1 MSNLDQNKIF
11 PQENLPSQDEDK
23 PIDTC
28 NNEKSTAEADNPSDS
43 STHSPEAES
52 TNDSLVS
59 NSIEV
64 NAPSDKQSKI
74 KHKEKNSQTKTEKK
88 GTRRPNNPPEH
99 TAESVIH
106 TKTFIKWTKL
116 EEDGKLQ
123 FGKRKNGNFDV
134 TFIKGVP
141 GHEENLINFLIKRN
155 NKAANGRKR
164 MKLEDNAKN
173 DTTIDDSEQTII
185 LNGNTSNEPGM
196 EALFDEEQNQ
206 STNIKGEDLIKQLQ
220 GRIRERENEI
230 KQIKRTI
237 EENVNEIKQMQGMI
251 EEIEIKFKQ
260 MQGII
265 EEREKKMQTA
275 FDEMVKKMKTEF
287 DEKYEKMMANAT
299 QALNVSIKRRKPRTA
314 PSDFTSAAVGVDA
327 AAEEEVAMGAA
338 DEGMT
343 TEATKAG
350 STAECMTTVAPSDS
364 TSAAVDKTSA
374 QELDIVPTAYE
385 IKLRKSSL
393 MAGFIFLFRAM
404 YERGIKLSPR
414 RNTPTYAFGQLV
426 YSKNDGES
434 SIRVDDIR
442 FHGIRGYFLK
452 HIKND
457 ISTAL
462 TMLVKQLHS
471 ESMYPEEAPVL
482 EHFQHD
488 VSTIKKCSQCRVI
501 KQVNEQQDVCL
512 KIQLRTEDINSASF
526 QGKNLKKVICDHFW
540 TVPSDNK
547 QCETCPHNPDNG
559 LQALQITKLPTFFAI
574 AFNCFDEN
582 DCKLRSLPKIDL
594 QDTLDLNVFAHCN
607 VESTQYV
614 LMCAVYHCGNSVHEG
629 WFDTYAKENATAE
642 SCWRFH
648 DGSYSC
654 ASLPNTVLRKQI
666 GKMRSSKQEET
677 LCMLV
682 YEKKT
687 PDRIPTLRKL
697 CERMVEP
704 LNENVEGRK
713 MLRQIIESETRHTD

>member
-1 MSNLDQNKIF
+1 M
-11 PQENLPSQDEDK
+11 
-23 PIDTC
+23 
-28 NNEKSTAEADNPSDS
+28 
-43 STHSPEAES
+43 
-52 TNDSLVS
+52 
-59 NSIEV
+59 
-64 NAPSDKQSKI
+64 
-74 KHKEKNSQTKTEKK
+74 
-88 GTRRPNNPPEH
+88 
-99 TAESVIH
+99 
-106 TKTFIKWTKL
+106 
-116 EEDGKLQ
+116 
-123 FGKRKNGNFDV
+123 
-134 TFIKGVP
+134 
-141 GHEENLINFLIKRN
+141 
-155 NKAANGRKR
+155 
-164 MKLEDNAKN
+164 
-173 DTTIDDSEQTII
+173 
-185 LNGNTSNEPGM
+185 
-196 EALFDEEQNQ
+196 
-206 STNIKGEDLIKQLQ
+206 Q
-220 GRIRERENEI
+220 GRITERENEI
-230 KQIKRTI
+230 QQMKRTI
-237 EENVNEIKQMQGMI
+237 EENVNEIKQMQGTI
-251 EEIEIKFKQ
+251 EGIEIKFKQ
-260 MQGII
+260 MQGIF

-299 QALNVSIKRRKPRTA
+299 QALNVSIKRRKPRTT
-314 PSDFTSAAVGVDA
+314 PSDSTSAAVGVDA
-327 AAEEEVAMGAA
+327 AAEAEVAVGAA

-343 TEATKAG
+343 TEATEAG
-350 STAECMTTVAPSDS
+350 STAECTTTVAPSDS

-374 QELDIVPTAYE
+374 QELDIALVDFTIPTAYE

-442 FHGIRGYFLK
+442 FTGIQGYFLK

-462 TMLVKQLHS
+462 TMLVEQLHS

-488 VSTIKKCSQCRVI
+488 VSTIKKCSQCGVI

-526 QGKNLKKVICDHFW
+526 QGKNLKKIICDHFW
-540 TVPSDNK
+540 PVPSDNEH
-547 QCETCPHNPDNG
+547 CETCPHNPDNG
-559 LQALQITKLPTFFAI
+559 LQALQITKLPTFIAI

-614 LMCAVYHCGNSVHEG
+614 LMCAVYHCGNSVHVG

-654 ASLPNTVLRKQI
+654 DSLPNTVLRKQI
-666 GKMRSSKQEET
+666 GKMRSLKAEEI